1 MPVKAI
7 LGGKVKIRTLVVGSL
22 FALVAV
28 TGYPSAAAAAAPK
41 TTIKIVVSG
50 CEGCTIGWQRAL
62 ASDTTVAPGK
72 PKFLTGEQRKVSGGQ
87 VTFTIPTKLTQGVS
101 FTITAPWEAG
111 LDYVT
116 NIVLGSDSLTGSSA
130 APAGTKVST
139 TQAKQRQE
147 GSPCWQGTTKARA
160 VIEVSVAKISVA
172 GVPVGTKGKAP
183 LAWAS
188 PTVSTILPGA
198 NGGDSPPVSLT
209 NGTTG
214 NQEAF
219 YC

>member
-1 MPVKAI
+1 M
-7 LGGKVKIRTLVVGSL
+7 KIRTVVVGSL
-22 FALVAV
+22 LALVAV
-28 TGYPSAAAAAAPK
+28 AGYPSAATAAAPQ
-41 TTIKIVVSG
+41 TTIKIFVSG

-72 PKFLTGEQRKVSGGQ
+72 PNFLAGEQSKVSGGQ

-101 FTITAPWEAG
+101 FTITAPWEG
-111 LDYVT
+111 DLDYVT
-116 NIVLGSDSLTGSSA
+116 NIVLGSDSLTGLSA

-139 TQAKQRQE
+139 SQAKQRQE
-147 GSPCWQGTTKARA
+147 GSPCWQGTTKAKA
-160 VIEVSVAKISVA
+160 VINVSVAKISAA
-172 GVPVGTKGKAP
+172 GVDGKAKAP

-188 PTVSTILPGA
+188 PTVATILPGA
-198 NGGDSPPVSLT
+198 NGGDSSPVSLT